1 MAIENLEKSSEN
13 LEKSIAEIFD
23 ANSRYVIPLYQR
35 NYAWGEDQI
44 EALFQDIYEAWNSN
58 PEGNYYIGSLVVLKR
73 RNGDYEVIDG
83 QQRLTTL
90 SLLTK
95 MLGISTKPVLTYESR
110 PEVERFFEEFYAGAE
125 ISQTSQTY
133 YLREA
138 MAIIKKA
145 KIDVGGAEKENGFE
159 KLCEIKDY
167 LARNVILV
175 RVEIPEDTDV
185 ASYFEIMNNRGEQ
198 LQKHEILKARLMNVL
213 DEKYHAE
220 FDLIWTACSNI
231 DTPIQQCFGATDRA
245 KYFGI
250 EYDTFCFNGLT
261 ECADNPNDVESGD
274 TRPTTIDDILEA
286 EKIQKDEKRD
296 DTDKNSD
303 KISSIIDF
311 PNFLMHVLMI
321 YAEKKHNDANSNKP
335 EVKLNEKF
343 LLSCADELFGKQ
355 PDNDMVKEFIALLFK
370 CRALFDRYVIK
381 VKGVED
387 DEEFKWV
394 LNKPN
399 KGVYSDKVS
408 VKYDSNTYADKQQ
421 SRFIMAQSM
430 LQATFRQRI
439 YKNWLQ
445 NLLVHL
451 DNQDCALHEI
461 EAESILKCLHKHM
474 KKHFKDLKEKQKL
487 NFDEE
492 IGLQDGKKYKCLNM
506 GVNTPHFLLNFIDY
520 LYWVK
525 YIVKPS
531 LEGKGGPRRI
541 ENFEFRYYNSVEHH
555 LARKKAEEKNLEGIV
570 DCLGNLFMISKNANS
585 RLSDRD
591 VKEKVEMSKDGK
603 MGANRQ
609 IIYKMTKDNNYNW
622 GERDIINHYEELDQL
637 LKDENINTLL
647 TLGC

>member
-58 PEGNYYIGSLVVLKR
+58 PDGKYYIGSLVVLKR

-138 MAIIKKA
+138 IDIIKKA

-159 KLCEIKDY
+159 KLCKIKGY
-167 LARNVILV
+167 LADHVILV

-245 KYFGI
+245 KYFGKD
-250 EYDTFCFNGLT
+250 YDTFCFNGLT
-261 ECADNPNDVESGD
+261 ECAENPNDVESGD

-311 PNFLMHVLMI
+311 PNFLMHVLML
-321 YAEKKHNDANSNKP
+321 YAKKKSHKQ

-370 CRALFDRYVIK
+370 CRTLFDRYVIK

-408 VKYDSNTYADKQQ
+408 VKYDSNTYADNPHQQ
-421 SRFIMAQSM
+421 SRVIMAQSM

-451 DNQDCALHEI
+451 DKQDCALHKI
-461 EAESILKCLHKHM
+461 EAESILECLHKHM
-474 KKHFKDLKEKQKL
+474 KKHFDGLKLEY
-487 NFDEE
+487 EE
-492 IGLQDGKKYKCLNM
+492 IELQDGQKYECLNM

-531 LEGKGGPRRI
+531 LEGKSGLRRI

-555 LARKKAEEKNLEGIV
+555 LARKKAEEKKLEGIV

-609 IIYKMTKDNNYNW
+609 IIYKITKDNNYNW
-622 GERDIINHYEELDQL
+622 GERDIIDHYKEIVQL
-637 LKDENINTLL
+637 LEDENLNTLL
-647 TLGC
+647 T

>member
-58 PEGNYYIGSLVVLKR
+58 PEGKYYIGSLVVLER

-138 MAIIKKA
+138 IDIIKKA

-167 LARNVILV
+167 LADHVILV

-231 DTPIQQCFGATDRA
+231 DTPIQQCFVATDRA
-245 KYFGI
+245 KYFGE
-250 EYDTFCFNGLT
+250 EYNTFCFNGLT
-261 ECADNPNDVESGD
+261 ECGENPNDVESGD
-274 TRPTTIDDILEA
+274 TQPTTIDDILKA
-286 EKIQKDEKRD
+286 EKIQKDEKRED
-296 DTDKNSD
+296 AYKNSD

-311 PNFLMHVLMI
+311 PNFLMHVLML
-321 YAEKKHNDANSNKP
+321 YAKKESHKQ

-343 LLSCADELFGKQ
+343 LLLCADELFGKT
-355 PDNDMVKEFIALLFK
+355 PNKDMVKGFIALLFK
-370 CRALFDRYVIK
+370 CRTLFDRYVIK
-381 VKGVED
+381 VKGVQD

-408 VKYDSNTYADKQQ
+408 VKYDSNTYGDNPQQ
-421 SRFIMAQSM
+421 SHVIMAQSM

-445 NLLVHL
+445 NLLEHL
-451 DNQDCALHEI
+451 DKQDCALHEI
-461 EAESILKCLHKHM
+461 KAESILECLHKYM
-474 KKHFKDLKEKQKL
+474 KKHFDGLKLKY
-487 NFDEE
+487 EE
-492 IGLQDGKKYKCLNM
+492 IELQDGQKYTCLNM

-520 LYWVK
+520 LYWVE
-525 YIVKPS
+525 YIVEPS
-531 LEGKGGPRRI
+531 LEGKSGPRRI

-555 LARKKAEEKNLEGIV
+555 LARKKAEEKKLEGIV

-609 IIYKMTKDNNYNW
+609 IIYKMTKGNNYNW
-622 GERDIINHYEELDQL
+622 GENEIKAHYEELNQL
-637 LKDENINTLL
+637 LKDENIDTLL

>member
-58 PEGNYYIGSLVVLKR
+58 PKGNYYIGSLVVLKR

-261 ECADNPNDVESGD
+261 ECAENPNDVESGD

-286 EKIQKDEKRD
+286 EKIQKYEKRD

-311 PNFLMHVLMI
+311 PNFLMHVLML
-321 YAEKKHNDANSNKP
+321 YAKKESRKQ

-355 PDNDMVKEFIALLFK
+355 PDKDMVKEFIALLFK
-370 CRALFDRYVIK
+370 CRTLFDRYVIK

-399 KGVYSDKVS
+399 KGVYSGKVS
-408 VKYDSNTYADKQQ
+408 VKYDSNTYADNQQ
-421 SRFIMAQSM
+421 SRVIMAQSM

-445 NLLVHL
+445 NLLEHL
-451 DNQDCALHEI
+451 NNQDCALHEI
-461 EAESILKCLHKHM
+461 TAESILKCLHEHM
-474 KKHFKDLKEKQKL
+474 KEHFDGLKQKQKL

-492 IGLQDGKKYKCLNM
+492 IGLQDGRKYTCLNM

-531 LEGKGGPRRI
+531 LEGKRGPRRI

-555 LARKKAEEKNLEGIV
+555 LARKKAEEKKLEGIV

-622 GERDIINHYEELDQL
+622 GESDIKAHYEELVQL
-637 LKDENINTLL
+637 LEDVDTLL
-647 TLGC
+647 T

>member
-44 EALFQDIYEAWNSN
+44 EALFQDIYEAWNSKTDK
-58 PEGNYYIGSLVVLKR
+58 YYIGSLVVLKR

-138 MAIIKKA
+138 IDIIKKA

-167 LARNVILV
+167 LARKVILV

-245 KYFGI
+245 KYFGE
-250 EYDTFCFNGLT
+250 EYNTFCFNGLT
-261 ECADNPNDVESGD
+261 ECAENPNDVESGD
-274 TRPTTIDDILEA
+274 TQPTTIDDILKA
-286 EKIQKDEKRD
+286 ERIQKDEKRD
-296 DTDKNSD
+296 DAYKNSD

-311 PNFLMHVLMI
+311 PNFLMHVLML
-321 YAEKKHNDANSNKP
+321 YAKKESHKQ

-343 LLSCADELFGKQ
+343 LLSCADELFGKT
-355 PDNDMVKEFIALLFK
+355 PNKDMVKGFIALLFK
-370 CRALFDRYVIK
+370 CRTLFDRYVIK
-381 VKGVED
+381 VKGVQD

-408 VKYDSNTYADKQQ
+408 VKYDSNTYGDTPQQ
-421 SRFIMAQSM
+421 SHVIMAQSM

-445 NLLVHL
+445 NLLEHL
-451 DNQDCALHEI
+451 DEQDCALHEI
-461 EAESILKCLHKHM
+461 KAESILECLHEHM
-474 KKHFKDLKEKQKL
+474 KEHFKELKQKQKL

-492 IGLQDGKKYKCLNM
+492 IGLQDGQKYKCLNM

-525 YIVKPS
+525 HIVKPS
-531 LEGKGGPRRI
+531 LEGKRGPRRI

-555 LARKKAEEKNLEGIV
+555 LARKKAEEKKLEGIV

-609 IIYKMTKDNNYNW
+609 IIYKMTKENNYNW
-622 GERDIINHYEELDQL
+622 GEREIKAHYEELNQL
-637 LKDENINTLL
+637 LKDENIDTLL
-647 TLGC
+647 KLGC

>member
-44 EALFQDIYEAWNSN
+44 EALFQDIYEAWNSKT
-58 PEGNYYIGSLVVLKR
+58 EQYYIGSLVVLKR

-110 PEVERFFEEFYAGAE
+110 PEVERFFEEFYAGVE

-138 MAIIKKA
+138 IDIIKKA

-167 LARNVILV
+167 LAHHVILV

-231 DTPIQQCFGATDRA
+231 DTPIQQCFVATDRA
-245 KYFGI
+245 KYFGE
-250 EYDTFCFNGLT
+250 EYNTFCFNGLT
-261 ECADNPNDVESGD
+261 ECGENPNDVESGD
-274 TRPTTIDDILEA
+274 TQPTTIDDILKA

-296 DTDKNSD
+296 DAYKNSD

-311 PNFLMHVLMI
+311 PNFLMHVLML
-321 YAEKKHNDANSNKP
+321 YAKKESP
-335 EVKLNEKF
+335 EQEVKLNEKF
-343 LLSCADELFGKQ
+343 LLLCADELFGKT
-355 PDNDMVKEFIALLFK
+355 PNKDMVKGFIALLFK
-370 CRALFDRYVIK
+370 CRTLFDRYVIK
-381 VKGVED
+381 VKGVQD

-408 VKYDSNTYADKQQ
+408 VKYDSNTYGDTPQQ
-421 SRFIMAQSM
+421 SHVIMAQSM

-445 NLLVHL
+445 NLLEHL
-451 DNQDCALHEI
+451 EKQDCALHEI
-461 EAESILKCLHKHM
+461 KAESILKCLHEHM
-474 KKHFKDLKEKQKL
+474 KNHFDGLKLKY
-487 NFDEE
+487 EE
-492 IGLQDGKKYKCLNM
+492 IGLQDGQKYTCLNM

-520 LYWVK
+520 LYWVE

-531 LEGKGGPRRI
+531 LEGKRGPRRI

-555 LARKKAEEKNLEGIV
+555 LARKKAEEKKLEGIV

-609 IIYKMTKDNNYNW
+609 IIYKMTKGNNYNW
-622 GERDIINHYEELDQL
+622 GEREIKTHYEELNQL
-637 LKDENINTLL
+637 LKDENIDTLL

>member
-245 KYFGI
+245 KYFGK

-261 ECADNPNDVESGD
+261 ECAENPNDVESGD

-461 EAESILKCLHKHM
+461 TAESILERLHEHM
-474 KKHFKDLKEKQKL
+474 KEHFKDLKEKQKL
-487 NFDEE
+487 N
-492 IGLQDGKKYKCLNM
+492 
-506 GVNTPHFLLNFIDY
+506 
-520 LYWVK
+520 
-525 YIVKPS
+525 
-531 LEGKGGPRRI
+531 
-541 ENFEFRYYNSVEHH
+541 
-555 LARKKAEEKNLEGIV
+555 
-570 DCLGNLFMISKNANS
+570 
-585 RLSDRD
+585 
-591 VKEKVEMSKDGK
+591 
-603 MGANRQ
+603 
-609 IIYKMTKDNNYNW
+609 
-622 GERDIINHYEELDQL
+622 
-637 LKDENINTLL
+637 
-647 TLGC
+647 